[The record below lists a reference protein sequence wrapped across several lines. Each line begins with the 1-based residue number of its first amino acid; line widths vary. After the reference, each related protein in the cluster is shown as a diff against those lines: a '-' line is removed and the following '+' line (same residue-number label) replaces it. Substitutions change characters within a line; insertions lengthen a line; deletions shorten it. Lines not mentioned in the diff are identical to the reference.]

1 VVEALLRELALF
13 SGYGAVMDEHGDTGA
28 PHVLGDGLRRG
39 PGLAEEQ
46 ALAAR
51 SDLRRV
57 AGEFSEVRAVDDEDL
72 PGLGWL
78 GGLTTRPVRPD
89 VPCIQVRMA
98 SGLPT
103 VAESPTRWTSCR
115 EMRARRSIT
124 LIKWA
129 PRSDPASAWISSTI
143 TVRRSAKSLLSST
156 RADRSITSSDSSIR
170 MRR

>member
-72 PGLGWL
+72 PGSRLARWAHDAPGPAGRALHPGKDGLG
-78 GGLTTRPVRPD
+78 
-89 VPCIQVRMA
+89 
-98 SGLPT
+98 
-103 VAESPTRWTSCR
+103 VAHGR
-115 EMRARRSIT
+115 
-124 LIKWA
+124 
-129 PRSDPASAWISSTI
+129 
-143 TVRRSAKSLLSST
+143 
-156 RADRSITSSDSSIR
+156 
-170 MRR
+170 